1 MPHKYSHDMN
11 APSIIINTNGVY
23 IKASI
28 RVNYT
33 RDLACF
39 LFLVYNIVKNNC
51 SFTSDVKQFYANE
64 LVSNLLE
71 NKRKRKKEI

>member
-39 LFLVYNIVKNNC
+39 LFLAYNIVKNNC
-51 SFTSDVKQFYANE
+51 SFTFLQTFSPSSTTITQ
-64 LVSNLLE
+64 
-71 NKRKRKKEI
+71 